1 MTLISAVVLIFFV
14 MDPLGNVPLF
24 LSALRHVDPAR
35 HRRIIVRELFV
46 ALVVMIAFLFTGR
59 YLLSVLHV
67 SPAALTAAGGVILL
81 LIALRMI
88 FPSSERTLREEVR
101 EEPFVVPL
109 AVPYTAGPSVLA
121 TELLLMSREPE
132 RWPVWLAAVFLAW
145 FGASVI
151 LFLSSDLRRVLGDRG
166 LTALERLMGM
176 LLVIVSVEMLMQ
188 GIGQYLGLATGTP

>member
-35 HRRIIVRELFV
+35 HRRIIVRELFI
-46 ALVVMIAFLFTGR
+46 ALIVMIAFLFTGR

-145 FGASVI
+145 IGASVI